1 MSVTDEEAI
10 QALITHYKG
19 TMPRLNA
26 TIADYEAKNSLSV
39 AEKTKLKMAKE
50 AKIKYSLIL
59 EALHSDPESKRET
72 INRKKAALEAERAP
86 PPPYPNFTFGK
97 TNGYER
103 LSTIKN
109 TISKYQGNIKLN
121 DRAGLVFKL
130 LAQFG
135 IQKEDIHMKFL
146 ENESPTSATY
156 HHLEQDLLN
165 YLYVKETFA
174 SALTKLKSEF
184 LSDYS
189 FTLNVGSGG
198 LISQILPRDESYKTQ
213 VLERYPKHLILSFDK
228 EGGEWQKDYKELFTT
243 EPDLGNESNPHT
255 SRMKPIQEYL
265 GVEGVYTRLSDT
277 CFQYTYLPILK
288 GVPTE
293 VRFVFFN
300 SLFYQFDYYLLEP
313 LIQNASLRIAICTVA
328 PPSCV
333 KNMHPYIL
341 NHFDYYM
348 TNYYSKNPEFTKLLN
363 SQRGLRLLNLNSI
376 RSKAIGL
383 PNIIDKVYFNNAK
396 LEEKGVVYK
405 KKGNATFWN
414 IIKGGAKT
422 RKARKM
428 KKMKKMKK
436 TRKV

>member
-10 QALITHYKG
+10 QALIKHYEEVI
-19 TMPRLNA
+19 PIVNA
-26 TIADYEAKNSLSV
+26 KIAEYEAMSSLSLI
-39 AEKTKLKMAKE
+39 EKTKLKRAKE
-50 AKIKYSLIL
+50 SKIKYSLIL
-59 EALHSDPESKRET
+59 EGLYSDPESQREA
-72 INRKKAALEAERAP
+72 INRRKAVLEAERAA
-86 PPPYPNFTFGK
+86 PPPYPNFTFGN

-103 LSTIKN
+103 LSTIKD
-109 TISKYQGNIKLN
+109 TLSKYQGNIKLN

-135 IQKEDIHMKFL
+135 IPKKDIHMKFL

-156 HHLEQDLLN
+156 HHLEEDLLN
-165 YLYVKETFA
+165 YLYIKETFE

-189 FTLNVGSGG
+189 LTVNVGSGG
-198 LISQILPRDESYKTQ
+198 LINQILPRDESYKTQ

-265 GVEGVYTRLSDT
+265 GVEGVYTKLSDT
-277 CFQYTYLPILK
+277 CFQYTYLPIFK

-300 SLFYQFDYYLLEP
+300 SLLYQFAFYAFEP

-341 NHFDYYM
+341 NHFDYYI

-363 SQRGLRLLNLNSI
+363 SQRGLRLLNLNSF

-414 IIKGGAKT
+414 IIKGGNQTKRKYSKKRKT
-422 RKARKM
+422 RRSKQ
-428 KKMKKMKK
+428 
-436 TRKV
+436 